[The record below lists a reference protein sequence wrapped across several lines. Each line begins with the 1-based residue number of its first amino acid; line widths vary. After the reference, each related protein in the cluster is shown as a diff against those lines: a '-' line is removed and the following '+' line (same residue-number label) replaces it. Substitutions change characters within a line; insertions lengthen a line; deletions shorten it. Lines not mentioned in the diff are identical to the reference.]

1 MIAVLS
7 GTMGGPTSLSSTP
20 VRVTYPITITN
31 NGVLPVSAVTLVDT
45 LATTDGAFIVLS
57 QPTQGSCTA
66 GGPLVTSV
74 TCNLGTLAA
83 GVTAQ
88 VNVLVQIQALGVT
101 NTANITALDIANVL
115 LSVNP
120 SPSVITAPP
129 PPPVVGV
136 SATVSVTGNAQVPVP
151 NVNQAGNIVWT
162 ISNTTQNPAQNI
174 VFQTNVPTTGLAN
187 MQLNSITVTEN
198 NGGVFVCTFTP
209 TGGVAVPCA
218 AAPVNTV
225 GGSIQVTTAALG
237 GSTKNGA
244 KPPQTLIVT
253 VNVTNPA
260 GTVKGTVFSSTG
272 TMTFGP
278 GGVDTLPNSATVK
291 ITSN

>member
-1 MIAVLS
+1 M
-7 GTMGGPTSLSSTP
+7 
-20 VRVTYPITITN
+20 
-31 NGVLPVSAVTLVDT
+31 
-45 LATTDGAFIVLS
+45 
-57 QPTQGSCTA
+57 
-66 GGPLVTSV
+66 
-74 TCNLGTLAA
+74 GTLAA

-88 VNVLVQIQALGVT
+88 VNVLVQIQAKTVT
-101 NTANITALDIANVL
+101 NTAHITAVDNALVAI
-115 LSVNP
+115 SVAP
-120 SPSVITAPP
+120 DPSVVTAPP
-129 PPPVVGV
+129 PPIVVV
-136 SATVSVTGNAQVPVP
+136 TTAAVSVTGNAQVPVP

-174 VFQTNVPTTGLAN
+174 VFQTNVPSTGVAN

-198 NGGVFVCTFTP
+198 NNGVFVCTFTP
-209 TGGVAVPCA
+209 TVGPAVPCA
-218 AAPVNTV
+218 SAPVGTG

-260 GTVKGTVFSSTG
+260 GTVRGTVFTSTG

-278 GGVDTLPNSATVK
+278 GGTDTLPNSATVK

>member
-1 MIAVLS
+1 
-7 GTMGGPTSLSSTP
+7 
-20 VRVTYPITITN
+20 
-31 NGVLPVSAVTLVDT
+31 
-45 LATTDGAFIVLS
+45 
-57 QPTQGSCTA
+57 
-66 GGPLVTSV
+66 
-74 TCNLGTLAA
+74 
-83 GVTAQ
+83 
-88 VNVLVQIQALGVT
+88 
-101 NTANITALDIANVL
+101 
-115 LSVNP
+115 
-120 SPSVITAPP
+120 
-129 PPPVVGV
+129 
-136 SATVSVTGNAQVPVP
+136 VP
-151 NVNQAGNIVWT
+151 NPNVGQAGNIVWT

-174 VFQTNVPTTGLAN
+174 VFQTNVPTTGVAS

-209 TGGVAVPCA
+209 TVGPAVPCA
-218 AAPVNTV
+218 SAPVGTG

-237 GSTKNGA
+237 GSTKNGN

-260 GTVKGTVFSSTG
+260 GTVKGTVFNATG